1 MKMLRYFPVTAVALL
16 VWACTATDQADQTQ
30 EPVLQF
36 LTGSN
41 TYEVAAEPSEISNIS
56 FLTGGA
62 WNAAVSYQGESGW
75 ITLEA
80 SSGKDAGV
88 HELHVRLSRNV
99 SGKERS
105 GTLSITSP
113 KLGSGLANPLVDY
126 LFCADPTAVEYQGRL
141 YVYGTNDH
149 QQYLAA
155 AENSYEKIKSLVMLS
170 TEDLVNWTYHGTIP
184 VDQVAPWITDSWA
197 PSVVYTQKAD
207 GSPLFSLYF
216 SNSGWGLGVLEAPSP
231 LGPWTSPLG
240 TSLIDGNNETVKGK
254 VTIFDPGA
262 VIDDSGTGWI
272 AFGGT
277 QGWIARLGAAPVC
290 QIQPQGDAGTS

>member
-105 GTLSITSP
+105 GTLSIQ
-113 KLGSGLANPLVDY
+113 SG
-126 LFCADPTAVEYQGRL
+126 
-141 YVYGTNDH
+141 
-149 QQYLAA
+149 
-155 AENSYEKIKSLVMLS
+155 
-170 TEDLVNWTYHGTIP
+170 
-184 VDQVAPWITDSWA
+184 
-197 PSVVYTQKAD
+197 KAD
-207 GSPLFSLYF
+207 RIKISFLCRPHCRGIPGPPLCVRYQRPPAV
-216 SNSGWGLGVLEAPSP
+216 SGGRRKQL
-231 LGPWTSPLG
+231 
-240 TSLIDGNNETVKGK
+240 
-254 VTIFDPGA
+254 
-262 VIDDSGTGWI
+262 
-272 AFGGT
+272 
-277 QGWIARLGAAPVC
+277 
-290 QIQPQGDAGTS
+290 